1 MLRTVVRRSD
11 IDMDK
16 VVMLHVDSNFAGRLI
31 LEGFNES
38 MVKLTIKQIDYG
50 YDKSKIP
57 TICKSRA

>member
-31 LEGFNES
+31 LEGFR
-38 MVKLTIKQIDYG
+38 IDG
-50 YDKSKIP
+50 KTDNK
-57 TICKSRA
+57 TNRLWQR